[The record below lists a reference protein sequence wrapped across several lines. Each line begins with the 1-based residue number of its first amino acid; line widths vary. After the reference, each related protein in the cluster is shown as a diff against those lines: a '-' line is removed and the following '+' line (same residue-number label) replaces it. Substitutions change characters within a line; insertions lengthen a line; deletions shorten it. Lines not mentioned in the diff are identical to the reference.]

1 MRDRTLIVKSA
12 SKSFSMTGWRIG
24 YVLGPSNAIK
34 YINRVHQNFSTCTTS
49 FAQWGAVEAF
59 RHGDEFINNM
69 VREFKRRCDYLYEAL
84 TKIEGLKMIKPKG
97 AFYAFP
103 DIKSFGMSENEICNY
118 LLEEA
123 GVVVVAGPNFGDF
136 GKGHI
141 RLAYCRSYENIVEAC
156 DKIKVALGKL

>member
-1 MRDRTLIVKSA
+1 
-12 SKSFSMTGWRIG
+12 
-24 YVLGPSNAIK
+24 
-34 YINRVHQNFSTCTTS
+34 
-49 FAQWGAVEAF
+49 
-59 RHGDEFINNM
+59 M